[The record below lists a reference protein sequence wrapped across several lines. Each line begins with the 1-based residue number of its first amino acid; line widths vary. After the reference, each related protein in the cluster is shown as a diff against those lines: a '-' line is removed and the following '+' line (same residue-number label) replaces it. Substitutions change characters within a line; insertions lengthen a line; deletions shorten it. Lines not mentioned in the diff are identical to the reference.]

1 MFCGGILA
9 LSPSNIARSTDQEI
23 RCSLSTAEGRE
34 IRKILTSELVFLES
48 HTYLPNAHVNDH

>member
-34 IRKILTSELVFLES
+34 IRKILTSELVFPGVP
-48 HTYLPNAHVNDH
+48 HIFA